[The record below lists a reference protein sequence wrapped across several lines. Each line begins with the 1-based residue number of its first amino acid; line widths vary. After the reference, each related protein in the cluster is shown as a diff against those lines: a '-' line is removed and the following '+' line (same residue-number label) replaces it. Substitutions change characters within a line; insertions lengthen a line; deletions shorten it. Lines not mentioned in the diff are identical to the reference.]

1 MSRPLPPL
9 RPGLRPSS
17 GRLLRW
23 SLLPSLGRAPRR
35 RHLPDSGRLPR
46 FILLPLLMVAP
57 FAAPLPGAAQIL
69 SGSAQAPPEPTALE
83 RAQPTPGATRMP
95 GNDSALRPLRIED
108 YYRIRSV
115 ESPEISPDGRW
126 VSYTVSLPVEEDNG
140 TVRQVFVVAAD
151 GSAAP
156 IRVLHEGDD
165 VSDSGWDEEGRLRY
179 TAGDEVWI
187 LDPGDPTAP
196 PSPAAASGPDG
207 LASPDGRWVARVD
220 TVQAESR
227 PEPPMTDFQRRHQE
241 RFQGADFDWYPF
253 RSDGRPF
260 PLPDPSTIP
269 AREVFIQ
276 AADGS
281 GAARPLTSLGLQ
293 AGGLAWLPGGEAL
306 LFTVNEGDLD
316 EVAYGSTDIFQVTL
330 SGELTRLTEDGYNY
344 GNVEVSPDG
353 RWVSYIRS
361 WGTDLIVEEG
371 LDHGGP
377 RDLYVQPVEGSD
389 LSATWGDP
397 INLTADWDL
406 DPSSPRWSPSGDHIY
421 FTGGVGGAV
430 HLFRVDVRGGP
441 VEQITTGHR
450 RIGNLSFDRDFR
462 RIAYTVGEF
471 HRPSDVWSA
480 DVDGENERRLT
491 DENAE
496 FLAEVELAPRAPE
509 TIRWASYDGTE
520 IEGFLLFPP
529 GYDPETGRY
538 PLVVVNHGGPHAASG
553 YGFNFKNSLFA
564 AHGYVVFLPNFRAS
578 TGYGTEFKWATWGGW
593 GNLDGEDVLSGVDH
607 LIANFGVD
615 ADRVGSTGHSYGGI
629 LTNWLITRYPDRF
642 RAAVS
647 GAGES
652 NWTSNYALSDVART
666 KDTEF
671 FGPPWD
677 PRAREIM
684 VAQSPALNCGGV
696 QAPTLFV
703 HGEVDYRVPLEG
715 SIQLY
720 TCLKRQRVPS
730 RLIIYEG
737 QAHGIRGHWNVVHR
751 MMHELDWWETYLKPM
766 ERATDRE

>member
-1 MSRPLPPL
+1 MSPSVPSPLAHRHVASPRDPA
-9 RPGLRPSS
+9 PGGRS
-17 GRLLRW
+17 GGRGRSNGPAGRTLGPKVRLF
-23 SLLPSLGRAPRR
+23 P
-35 RHLPDSGRLPR
+35 
-46 FILLPLLMVAP
+46 ILLLGLLVT
-57 FAAPLPGAAQIL
+57 
-69 SGSAQAPPEPTALE
+69 PTAGASQSHPE
-83 RAQPTPGATRMP
+83 TTHPDPTTPAVALQSNPTDPPAASAGSHP
-95 GNDSALRPLRIED
+95 HPALRPLQIED

-140 TVRQVFVVAAD
+140 THREVWVVAAD
-151 GSAAP
+151 GSTTP
-156 IRVLHEGDD
+156 IRILHDGDD
-165 VSDSGWDEEGRLRY
+165 VTDPRWNGESRLLY
-179 TAGDEVWI
+179 TARDTVWI
-187 LDPGDPTAP
+187 RDPGEPATTPNLAPTP
-196 PSPAAASGPDG
+196 EPDG
-207 LASPDGRWVARVD
+207 LISPDGRRRARIEPV
-220 TVQAESR
+220 EREPR
-227 PEPPMTDFQRRHQE
+227 PERAMTDFQRRHQE

-253 RSDGRPF
+253 RADGRSF
-260 PLPDPSTIP
+260 PLPDPASEP
-269 AREVFIQ
+269 AREVFVE
-276 AADGS
+276 AASGDG
-281 GAARPLTSLGLQ
+281 APRQLTALGLQ
-293 AGGLAWLPGGEAL
+293 AGGLRWLPGSDAL
-306 LFTVNEGDLD
+306 LFTANEGILD
-316 EVAYGSTDIFQVTL
+316 EVAYGSTDIFRVTVE
-330 SGELTRLTEDGYNY
+330 GELTRLTEDGYNY
-344 GNVEVSPDG
+344 GNVDVSPDG
-353 RWVSYIRS
+353 RWISYIRS
-361 WGTDLIVEEG
+361 WGTDLIVKGG

-377 RDLYVQPVEGSD
+377 RDLYIESVEGGE
-389 LSATWGDP
+389 AV
-397 INLTADWDL
+397 NLTADWDL
-406 DPSSPRWSPSGDHIY
+406 DPSAPRWAPDGEYIY
-421 FTGGVGGAV
+421 FTGGIGGAV
-430 HLFRVDVRGGP
+430 HLFRVAVRGGP

-450 RIGNLSFDRDFR
+450 RIGNLSFDREFR

-471 HRPSDVWSA
+471 HRPSDLWSA
-480 DVDGENERRLT
+480 DLDGGNERRLT
-491 DENAE
+491 DVNAD
-496 FLAEVELAPRAPE
+496 FLAEVELASRPPE

-529 GYDPETGRY
+529 GYDPEVRSY

-607 LIANFGVD
+607 LIAHFGVD
-615 ADRVGSTGHSYGGI
+615 PDRVGSTGHSYGGI

-751 MMHELDWWETYLKPM
+751 MMHELDWWETYLKPT
-766 ERATDRE
+766 AADR